1 MNVDTHAV
9 SRARRVEQSGQA
21 LTEFLVLS
29 GVLVAFLVL
38 LPVIGK
44 YQDVS
49 HATQMASRYVA
60 FDAAMNGGGGSS
72 FSNSADVDA
81 AVRRRFFA
89 ESTAPVKTRDV
100 AGDFA
105 AHSNAN
111 WTMPNGRSLLPQKS
125 DIHAGGVMS
134 SDPSDSLFLLRSA
147 MALDGTGLVNATVT
161 APLARMPQGVQ
172 ALESLAALDISMQ
185 RRMVMMVNPW
195 TASGY
200 AATNAVVART
210 TQLQTASVR
219 TMAVPAQVAV
229 NIGFDPGVRA
239 PQVGDLQR
247 WQDLVPTD
255 RRR

>member
-1 MNVDTHAV
+1 MCSYAV

-125 DIHAGGVMS
+125 DIRAGGVMS
-134 SDPSDSLFLLRSA
+134 SDL
-147 MALDGTGLVNATVT
+147 
-161 APLARMPQGVQ
+161 APGKRIPC
-172 ALESLAALDISMQ
+172 
-185 RRMVMMVNPW
+185 
-195 TASGY
+195 
-200 AATNAVVART
+200 
-210 TQLQTASVR
+210 
-219 TMAVPAQVAV
+219 
-229 NIGFDPGVRA
+229 
-239 PQVGDLQR
+239 
-247 WQDLVPTD
+247 
-255 RRR
+255 